1 MERYKIEDA
10 ITRARL
16 SKTVSYLIG
25 EFEVVD
31 FTLWGQQLTVEV
43 WNRDPRIN
51 KENVNCQTFLL
62 SDVSVVDEI
71 ENFITVCRTQ
81 ES

>member
-10 ITRARL
+10 ITRAH
-16 SKTVSYLIG
+16 SSETVSYLLG
-25 EFEVVD
+25 EYEVAD
-31 FTLWGQQLTVEV
+31 FTLRGQQLTVEV

-51 KENVNCQTFLL
+51 KGDVNCQTFLL